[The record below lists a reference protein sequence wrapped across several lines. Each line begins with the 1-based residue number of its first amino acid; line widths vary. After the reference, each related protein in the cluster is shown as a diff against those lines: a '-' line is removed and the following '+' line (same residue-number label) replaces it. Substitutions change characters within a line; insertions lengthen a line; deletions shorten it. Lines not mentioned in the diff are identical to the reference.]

1 MRTTLP
7 LLLLCSLAARPASA
21 SEEEIHA
28 WSAATIVAP
37 TQLFGDVEVR
47 CTGDAKGVV
56 RSIELRVGGK
66 TIAVP
71 AELLGTLPALPLASL
86 QVRSERGYDPEPWLY
101 LYFATAPRTVP
112 GAVTVHLAVQGGK
125 LRSVSLDT
133 HDGKGGSR
141 HESRK
146 LP

>member
-1 MRTTLP
+1 MRP
-7 LLLLCSLAARPASA
+7 LLCCLALCFALPAAA
-21 SEEEIHA
+21 SEEEIHP

-37 TQLFGDVEVR
+37 TQLFGEVEVR
-47 CTGDAKGVV
+47 CKGDASGVV
-56 RSIELRVGGK
+56 RGLELRVQGK
-66 TIAVP
+66 SIVVPEAVL
-71 AELLGTLPALPLASL
+71 ATLPALPLSSL